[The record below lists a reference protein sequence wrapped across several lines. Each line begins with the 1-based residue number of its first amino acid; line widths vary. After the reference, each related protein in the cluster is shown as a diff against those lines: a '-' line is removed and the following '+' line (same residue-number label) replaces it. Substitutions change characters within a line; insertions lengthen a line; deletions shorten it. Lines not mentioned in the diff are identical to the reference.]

1 MRRAQTMKR
10 VVLAAF
16 TFYGGNQYY
25 SVTSVTEF
33 VEWVDILSRKPCLD
47 DRSFLVLNDCP
58 GVLVGNIED
67 DDVKNDCDD
76 NG

>member
-1 MRRAQTMKR
+1 MKR

-25 SVTSVTEF
+25 SVTSVNF